1 MRIEKSAAKEHSN
14 VRKHGI
20 DFSFAEHIFTDP
32 LAVTVY
38 DRFENSEHRW
48 HTFSWVGGMLL
59 IVVHTFPDPDDGQ
72 RRPRRKGHAM
82 SEETLANRPVLTKEQ
97 IAQLEGLAKLEP
109 DTDDIPEA
117 PAANWASA
125 QRFYKARKEAI
136 SLRIDADVLHWLK
149 QRSDKYQT
157 EINRILREKMENEH
171 A

>member
-1 MRIEKSAAKEHSN
+1 
-14 VRKHGI
+14 
-20 DFSFAEHIFTDP
+20 
-32 LAVTVY
+32 
-38 DRFENSEHRW
+38 
-48 HTFSWVGGMLL
+48 
-59 IVVHTFPDPDDGQ
+59 
-72 RRPRRKGHAM
+72 M

-97 IAQLEGLAKLEP
+97 IAQLEGLANLEP
-109 DTDDIPEA
+109 NTDDIPEA

>member
-72 RRPRRKGHAM
+72 RVRVIGLRKA
-82 SEETLANRPVLTKEQ
+82 T
-97 IAQLEGLAKLEP
+97 AQERTRYERG
-109 DTDDIPEA
+109 D
-117 PAANWASA
+117 
-125 QRFYKARKEAI
+125 FG
-136 SLRIDADVLHWLK
+136 
-149 QRSDKYQT
+149 
-157 EINRILREKMENEH
+157 
-171 A
+171 